1 MKTALKGVSIL
12 QIICGVLVAI
22 IGLAVSVLSAA
33 SEMPGAGIVVILGLL
48 PLISGVV
55 GIVCGALGMRAA
67 NHPEKATPAVVVG
80 VISVVFAAL
89 SLVLQFSMQNLAG
102 CVIPVIYL
110 VCALG
115 MKNQSSTG
123 AN

>member
-1 MKTALKGVSIL
+1 MKTALKVVSIL
-12 QIICGVLVAI
+12 QIICGVLVAF
-22 IGLAVSVLSAA
+22 IGLAATGLFAA
-33 SEMPGAGIVVILGLL
+33 SEVPGSSFFVVLGLL
-48 PLISGVV
+48 PVISGAV

>member
-1 MKTALKGVSIL
+1 MKTALKVVSIL

-22 IGLAVSVLSAA
+22 IGLAATGLFAA
-33 SEMPGAGIVVILGLL
+33 SEVPGSSFFVVLGLL
-48 PLISGVV
+48 PVISGAV

-67 NHPEKATPAVVVG
+67 NHPEKATPAVVV
-80 VISVVFAAL
+80 VFAVL

-115 MKNQSSTG
+115 MKNQSNTG